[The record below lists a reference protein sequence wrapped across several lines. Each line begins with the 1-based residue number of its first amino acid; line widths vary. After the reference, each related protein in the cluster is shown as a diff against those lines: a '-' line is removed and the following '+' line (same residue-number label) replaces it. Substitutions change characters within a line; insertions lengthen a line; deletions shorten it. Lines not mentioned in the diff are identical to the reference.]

1 MGLWVGLMDDNC
13 VLGFLRNFSN
23 KVQSSKFK
31 VSSQQSIQL
40 QRAGGH
46 STFTHAQYGGF
57 AVSCKSIAIRL
68 NKRKVSFIL

>member
-1 MGLWVGLMDDNC
+1 MDDNC

-31 VSSQQSIQL
+31 VSSQQPI
-40 QRAGGH
+40 QRAGRH

-68 NKRKVSFIL
+68 NKRKVSFKL